1 VSLAV
6 VLAIGGRSDL
16 SRPQVIRCFR
26 EADGARL
33 RFLTT
38 ESLYHLLLLGKRAG
52 AEFSDPAL
60 GALALRLLPA
70 PLRARL

>member
-1 VSLAV
+1 
-6 VLAIGGRSDL
+6 
-16 SRPQVIRCFR
+16 VIRCFR